1 MIMHAVGAESSIP
14 CSSVVP
20 VKVVLSCLPS
30 MASALLDFAG
40 NLLFLVVDFL
50 LTVLEPASQTLQ

>member
-1 MIMHAVGAESSIP
+1 MHAVGAESSIP

-20 VKVVLSCLPS
+20 VKVVLSCLPG
-30 MASALLDFAG
+30 MASALFDFAG